1 MIRDVKFLSLL
12 RRFSLVEGVSTLLL
26 FFVAMPLK
34 YVFDLPMAVTIVGSL
49 HGVLFLSVVAL
60 FLIGMERIPL
70 SLGQVFRGVA
80 GAVIP
85 FGPFVVDRS
94 LRRLESGS

>member
-1 MIRDVKFLSLL
+1 MIRDGKFLSLL

-49 HGVLFLSVVAL
+49 HGLLFLSVVTL

-70 SLGQVFRGVA
+70 SIGLVCRGIA
-80 GAVIP
+80 GAVVP
-85 FGPFVVDRS
+85 FGPFLVDRS
-94 LRRLESGS
+94 LRSLEARG